1 MVTHRVM
8 VEQDRLEITAV
19 TESMESMELTRVY
32 RSLMNIT
39 FLQEQEHQ
47 ALQDKE
53 EAAVPVAVAV
63 AVEIQDGQLIIY
75 M

>member
-1 MVTHRVM
+1 MVTHQVM
-8 VEQDRLEITAV
+8 VEPDRLEIKAV
-19 TESMESMELTRVY
+19 TETMESMELTRVY

-53 EAAVPVAVAV
+53 EAVVPVAVVA
-63 AVEIQDGQLIIY
+63 AVEIQDGQQIIY